1 MLSARPFV
9 RPNYQIV
16 LLIPVAIIDIT
27 LINTAYLT
35 FWSEFSS
42 EVYVLCLQ
50 LDESGGWYSG
60 VWKSAE
66 EQCRD

>member
-1 MLSARPFV
+1 MLSTRPFV

-16 LLIPVAIIDIT
+16 LLIPAAIVDIT
-27 LINTAYLT
+27 FINTAYLT

-60 VWKSAE
+60 MWKSVE
-66 EQCRD
+66 EQSRD